1 MKFFKKFICSHN
13 YLMKAVATLNFE
25 QSFRPNELQSFKSNA
40 DSSGIFRHS
49 MWGTVFAL
57 GEIPRSNFKMLNGVK
72 NLWTQVPLFNHY
84 HRVSKTLSAS
94 LWLI

>member
-1 MKFFKKFICSHN
+1 
-13 YLMKAVATLNFE
+13 MKAVATLNFE
-25 QSFRPNELQSFKSNA
+25 QSFRPNELQSNA

-72 NLWTQVPLFNHY
+72 NLWTQVLLFNHY
-84 HRVSKTLSAS
+84 HRVSKTLSVS
-94 LWLI
+94 L